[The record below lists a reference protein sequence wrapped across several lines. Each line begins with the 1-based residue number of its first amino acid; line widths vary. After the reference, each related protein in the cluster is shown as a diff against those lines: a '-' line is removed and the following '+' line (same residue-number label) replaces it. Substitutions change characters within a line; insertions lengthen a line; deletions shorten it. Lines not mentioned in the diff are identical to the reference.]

1 MNIIKLIISAGFF
14 ISYSMNGFSRGIGE
28 TEITTDDGIEVFQN
42 EKYYLLKKNV
52 IISSDDFKITSDNVK
67 ANFEID
73 LYDITSL
80 ETKGNSSLDAIKYG
94 INGKGDEIVINIK
107 SEEITVIGK
116 NSLLNLQE
124 TKMTSDGSIKVNN
137 LLGTFELKGS
147 NSNLKNDGLDIYG
160 EYISGIFVELDSKK
174 QLKKL
179 EVEDKNL
186 LKIYTEDLEMISQK
200 AIYDDETNIIELFKK
215 VKIVKGQEIITGDYG
230 YFDTIKN
237 SYKVKSDETSK
248 VKVTI
253 KNSDE

>member
-1 MNIIKLIISAGFF
+1 MRLILKLIIIF
-14 ISYSMNGFSRGIGE
+14 IFSTSVLALEKGE
-28 TEITTDDGIEVFQN
+28 TEITTEDGIEVFQN

-80 ETKGNSSLDAIKYG
+80 ETKGNSSLNAIKYG
-94 INGKGDEIVINIK
+94 INGKGDEILINIK

-124 TKMTSDGSIKVNN
+124 TRMTSDGSIKVNN
-137 LLGTFELKGS
+137 LLGAFELKGA
-147 NSNLKNDGLDIYG
+147 NSNLKTDSLDIYG
-160 EYISGIFVELDSKK
+160 EYISGIFVELDGKK

-179 EVEDKNL
+179 EVKDKNL
-186 LKIYTEDLEMISQK
+186 LKIYTEDLEMSSQK
-200 AIYDDETNIIELFKK
+200 AIYDDETDIFELFTE
-215 VKIVKGQEIITGDYG
+215 VKIVKGQEIIIGDYG
-230 YFDTIKN
+230 YFDTVNN

-253 KNSDE
+253 KNTNE